1 MAVYGSTGND
11 PLAGGAGAD
20 TLSGGGGNDR
30 LIGASSG
37 GGGCGSGCGCG
48 GADAFAFQPSNG
60 CVMIRDFDAT
70 EGNTLRPPGISDQ
83 TAHQIADTHAVASG
97 GKTVR
102 TLAIG
107 TVITLADVTDLDA
120 LVTQIR
126 FDIPVV

>member
-1 MAVYGSTGND
+1 VAVYGSTGND

-37 GGGCGSGCGCG
+37 GGGCGGG

-60 CVMIRDFDAT
+60 CVMIRDFGST

-83 TAHQIADTHAVASG
+83 TAHQIADTYAVASG

-102 TLAIG
+102 TLASA